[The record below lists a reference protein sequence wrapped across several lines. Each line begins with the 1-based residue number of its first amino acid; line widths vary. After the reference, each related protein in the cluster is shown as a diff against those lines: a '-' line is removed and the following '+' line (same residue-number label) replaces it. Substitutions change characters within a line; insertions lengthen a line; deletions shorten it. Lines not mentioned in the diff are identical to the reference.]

1 MHLIPISCKIQVFG
15 SLYTINDSQE
25 ERILDKEKKKTELTG
40 SLEKILKFAGCE
52 EELAGSFRESI
63 AAYKKLSNKNDDD
76 PAAVQL
82 RRKITE
88 MFYKIY
94 EAALRTSVR
103 SGSLPPIIRMLFDF
117 GYVDEEIAGMEN
129 AVYLY
134 GLTQNMPTCPEKG
147 VYSIYEWLMAIYH
160 GKKEPSRNEMD
171 MDYRDYILEQKKMGR
186 LTQEQENALM
196 QNNGSKVIYEL
207 TNMFPVINRLTFGQL
222 SIFCPLFSSHNLFK
236 SPDSALVKADKVE
249 AEIENIREKDYR
261 AFYRETRYYNQERG
275 INEEI
280 AVEVL
285 PDIILMPNIG
295 SRCIMWQEIEG
306 KKRTTPSRMM
316 LSLFHTEDLT
326 QSMMRLTGEFRWEM
340 CKRVQGGRWNDI
352 TEPSLTSEYCDYAQF
367 YRGNKELSTDTKE
380 KIKRQLT
387 RARNNYRTM
396 FVSDYTTWLLYES
409 AGSPRLNKVA
419 RNILFTYCPFKKEVR
434 EKIGANPLYKQPMEK
449 YNIMN
454 SKNQRRI
461 SMLCRKLE
469 TTPEGVPEEIEEY
482 RNYLEA

>member
-1 MHLIPISCKIQVFG
+1 MDNEKIR
-15 SLYTINDSQE
+15 E
-25 ERILDKEKKKTELTG
+25 HLTG

-52 EELAGSFRESI
+52 EELTGSFRDSV
-63 AAYKKLSNKNDDD
+63 AAYKKLSNKNDDA
-76 PAAVQL
+76 PATAQL
-82 RRKITE
+82 RRKIADL
-88 MFYKIY
+88 FYKVY
-94 EAALRTSVR
+94 EAAFRVSVR
-103 SGSLPPIIRMLFDF
+103 TGAIPPIIRMFFDF

-147 VYSIYEWLMAIYH
+147 VYSIYEWLTAIYQ

-171 MDYRDYILEQKKMGR
+171 MDYRDYILEQKRMGR
-186 LTQEQENALM
+186 LTQGQEEALM

-236 SPDSALVKADKVE
+236 PAEAALVTADKVTE
-249 AEIENIREKDYR
+249 AIENIRDKDFK

-275 INEEI
+275 INEQ
-280 AVEVL
+280 VEVEIL

-295 SRCIMWQEIEG
+295 SRSIMWQEIEG

-316 LSLFHTEDLT
+316 LSVFHTEDLA
-326 QSMMRLTGEFRWEM
+326 QCIMRLTGEFRWEM
-340 CKRVQGGRWNDI
+340 CKRVQGARWNDV
-352 TEPSLTSEYCDYAQF
+352 TEPSLTSEYCDYVQF
-367 YRGNKELSTDTKE
+367 YRNNKELSPDTKE
-380 KIKRQLT
+380 KVKQQLV

-396 FVSDYTTWLLYES
+396 FVSDYISWLLYES

-419 RNILFTYCPFKKEVR
+419 RTILFTYCPFKKEVR
-434 EKIGANPLYKQPMEK
+434 ERIGANPLYKQAIER

-454 SKNQRRI
+454 AKTSRRI
-461 SMLCRKLE
+461 TLLYRKLE
-469 TTPEGVPEEIEEY
+469 NTPDGVPEEIEEY
-482 RNYLEA
+482 KNYLES

>member
-25 ERILDKEKKKTELTG
+25 ERILDKEKIMTELTG

-196 QNNGSKVIYEL
+196 QNNGSKVI
-207 TNMFPVINRLTFGQL
+207 
-222 SIFCPLFSSHNLFK
+222 
-236 SPDSALVKADKVE
+236 
-249 AEIENIREKDYR
+249 
-261 AFYRETRYYNQERG
+261 
-275 INEEI
+275 
-280 AVEVL
+280 
-285 PDIILMPNIG
+285 
-295 SRCIMWQEIEG
+295 
-306 KKRTTPSRMM
+306 
-316 LSLFHTEDLT
+316 
-326 QSMMRLTGEFRWEM
+326 
-340 CKRVQGGRWNDI
+340 
-352 TEPSLTSEYCDYAQF
+352 
-367 YRGNKELSTDTKE
+367 
-380 KIKRQLT
+380 
-387 RARNNYRTM
+387 
-396 FVSDYTTWLLYES
+396 
-409 AGSPRLNKVA
+409 
-419 RNILFTYCPFKKEVR
+419 
-434 EKIGANPLYKQPMEK
+434 
-449 YNIMN
+449 
-454 SKNQRRI
+454 
-461 SMLCRKLE
+461 
-469 TTPEGVPEEIEEY
+469 
-482 RNYLEA
+482 